1 MDRLVYCEFKHIP
14 SKRDG
19 DQIAAN
25 IKTFIKPKRFDESG
39 IKKCG
44 QGGNDTICFQL
55 TREEANRLRDNLSSV
70 LSNDNS
76 PVWFH
81 IVSNPLHSLIP
92 HTLAT
97 TDDIQHAGSTF
108 DVACQFGSL
117 RSYNQFYSHVQFD
130 NKVVKVSFKILRRI
144 PNAIHI
150 DFDNIRIIIPFK
162 LIQKQNI
169 LVNKEN
175 SKYGV
180 YVLLPLKYL
189 PNIFRMEPVKGAN
202 KADQNAEKQCR
213 LCGDE
218 SSVSFM
224 REIVHCSDVV
234 FHFPPSQDMPW
245 MFLTHFLIDRAEQYH
260 INFSG
265 FKICDW
271 SKENNRNSRP
281 NPFDYRNAPFQDRY
295 GLELLISLGY
305 VFRDKWAQLTDQ
317 ELNWQQWN
325 PSERYSMCCFVVEQ
339 LKLDHAYDL
348 IRTTSDYNEKKKK
361 SNSDINDN
369 GELVADKQRLKIA
382 CCTLTPLKIIF
393 QPLEITIGSRALRLP
408 EFGGAERFLLVHFR
422 DEDNRQLR
430 GSNRN
435 IQQRLK
441 NSMQNGI
448 SLFNKTFKYMGASTG
463 QMKEMAFWFIDL
475 PRNIRDITEAH
486 QKLGTFDQIKNIAT
500 YIARVG
506 QYFSTTRP
514 VDIRLTHVENK
525 NDIRPN
531 GIANYA
537 VIINDIKRND
547 YCFTDGVG
555 KISLGL
561 AGRVAQKLSIP
572 ICCQEDIPSAFQ
584 VRVAGCKGMVAID
597 PESTL
602 NDYYIHVRDSM
613 VKFPSDDWNLE
624 ICEFSRPMTLT
635 LNNQV
640 IRLLSDLGNADGQ
653 FIAFQNQGFG
663 YSQTP
668 EEQESSAIDIAVQK
682 NMSYSLS
689 KDNLLTNRI
698 PIPPTDGRNLFG
710 IADETGEL
718 QYGQCFIQYS
728 ALNQTNKG
736 RRKFHVVTGTVLVTK
751 NPCLWPGDF
760 RRLTAVHN
768 STLEKF
774 MRDVIVFPINGQ
786 RPHSNEI
793 AGSDLDGDQYWVYWG
808 DRFTIEQ
815 HVEPLSYTGA
825 KKIEVS
831 SITPEII
838 IDHIIKTFSSGIIL
852 GMIANTHTVVADKH
866 PQHSFSVPCKK
877 LAELFSLAVD
887 SPKTGHFIDKEEIRP
902 FQKEYCRD
910 WPEFMRKYDEP
921 IPIPPSNSILEKL
934 FKNAES
940 KYHEWKEKPIANR
953 FPPPNRAIK
962 FASANTI
969 ENDDFK
975 AWLSGSIYKRD
986 ANPRKPSKT
995 PSNKLINEDP
1005 SIAHSDRSTESPT
1018 TTNEKLEPV
1027 TRKNQR
1033 KKLNDNVN
1041 QPETPIEP
1049 TSEPTV
1055 TNKKAA
1061 PETRKNQR
1069 KKLNDNVNRPE
1080 TPIEPTSEP
1089 TVTNEKAAPETRKNQ
1104 RKKLNDTVNRPET
1117 PIEPKS
1123 EPKATKNNSSK
1134 TEITARTR
1142 ETPSASSATSASAA
1156 SSIVTQYQTDFVMA
1170 GITNAGAIQ
1179 CTSIA
1184 KNYYIVDSNKSTP
1197 ENFSKEEIINKIESL
1212 LDKEDVFKKSPS
1224 AYNQAIHGSL
1234 YLIVYYGHIYFIEQD
1249 SYPSKLGQLKEIIKN
1264 KGDEFIRFNHANID
1278 ELNVS
1283 ELSKSTT
1290 RKNKIGYEFDCR
1302 VTSSPSKYFTVLYD
1316 ESKKLRQIRVYHIW
1330 SKYFVRESNFN
1341 ADTLYEI
1348 RSALTYDECSLEF
1361 TENMRLIFKSQ
1372 STELLSGRKP
1382 NIKIDRSILCSS
1394 VIPIGLKILE
1404 EDQADGMN
1412 QSTTESSY
1420 RIVRYVPIDEQ
1431 QTKPNV
1437 LLTMEYHVSPI
1448 SKKNGILA
1456 QVCNSAFI
1464 PTEQALL
1471 IRGQAAAST
1480 NNSWY
1485 NSLPFE
1491 ISRFN

>member
-1 MDRLVYCEFKHIP
+1 MDQLVYCEFKHIA

-19 DQIAAN
+19 NQIAAN
-25 IKTFIKPKRFDESG
+25 IKTFIKPKRFDELG
-39 IKKCG
+39 IKNCG
-44 QGGNDTICFQL
+44 QGGNDTICFQI
-55 TREEANRLRDNLSSV
+55 TREEANRLRDNLCNV
-70 LSNDNS
+70 LSSDNS

-92 HTLAT
+92 RTLVT

-130 NKVVKVSFKILRRI
+130 NKVVKVSFKPLRGT

-150 DFDNIRIIIPFK
+150 DFDHIRIIIPFK
-162 LIQKQNI
+162 LIQRQNI

-218 SSVSFM
+218 SNVSFM

-245 MFLTHFLIDRAEQYH
+245 MFLSHFLVDRAEQYH
-260 INFSG
+260 INFSC

-271 SKENNRNSRP
+271 SKENNKNSRP

-295 GLELLISLGY
+295 ALELLISLGY

-317 ELNWQQWN
+317 ELNWHQWN

-348 IRTTSDYNEKKKK
+348 IRTASDYNEKKKK
-361 SNSDINDN
+361 SDSDINDN
-369 GELVADKQRLKIA
+369 GGLVADKQLLKVA

-422 DEDNRQLR
+422 DEDNRRLR

-475 PRNIRDITEAH
+475 PRSIKNITEAH
-486 QKLGTFDQIKNIAT
+486 QKLGTFDEIKNIAT

-514 VDIRLTHVENK
+514 VDIRLTPVK
-525 NDIRPN
+525 NNNGILPN
-531 GIANYA
+531 GVSNYA
-537 VIINDIKRND
+537 LIINDIERND

-561 AGRVAQKLSIP
+561 AGRVAQKLNIP
-572 ICCQEDIPSAFQ
+572 LFCQEDIPSAFQ

-597 PESTL
+597 PKSTL
-602 NDYYIHVRDSM
+602 NDYYIHVRKSM

-653 FIAFQNQGFG
+653 FISFQNQGFG

-668 EEQESSAIDIAVQK
+668 EEQEPSAIDIAVQK

-728 ALNQTNKG
+728 ALKPTKKG
-736 RRKFHVVTGTVLVTK
+736 QRKFHVVTGTVLVTK

-760 RRLTAVHN
+760 RRLTAVRN

-815 HVEPLSYTGA
+815 DVEPLAYTGA

-831 SITPEII
+831 SITPDII

-852 GMIANTHTVVADKH
+852 GMIANTHTVVAEKH
-866 PQHSFSVPCKK
+866 REHSFSGPCKK

-902 FQKEYCRD
+902 FQKEYCKD

-921 IPIPPSNSILEKL
+921 TPIPPSNSILEKL

-940 KYHEWKEKPIANR
+940 KYHEWKERPIANR

-962 FASANTI
+962 FASASTI
-969 ENDDFK
+969 EDDDFI
-975 AWLSGSIYKRD
+975 AWLSGSIYKGD
-986 ANPRKPSKT
+986 TTPRKPSKT
-995 PSNKLINEDP
+995 PSHKPINEDP
-1005 SIAHSDRSTESPT
+1005 SIAQSIESPT
-1018 TTNEKLEPV
+1018 TANENLEPV
-1027 TRKNQR
+1027 TRKNGR
-1033 KKLNDNVN
+1033 KQSKDTSNRLK
-1041 QPETPIEP
+1041 TPINP
-1049 TSEPTV
+1049 KSEPTI
-1055 TNKKAA
+1055 TNEKAE
-1061 PETRKNQR
+1061 PEIRKNQR
-1069 KKLNDNVNRPE
+1069 
-1080 TPIEPTSEP
+1080 
-1089 TVTNEKAAPETRKNQ
+1089 RKP
-1104 RKKLNDTVNRPET
+1104 NDTVNRPET

-1123 EPKATKNNSSK
+1123 ESKATKNNSAK
-1134 TEITARTR
+1134 TEITARTI
-1142 ETPSASSATSASAA
+1142 ETPSTPSATSASAA
-1156 SSIVTQYQTDFVMA
+1156 SSIATQYQTDFVMA
-1170 GITNAGAIQ
+1170 GITNAGGIQ

-1184 KNYYIVDSNKSTP
+1184 KNYYIVDSNKNTP
-1197 ENFSKEEIINKIESL
+1197 ENSNKEEIINKIESL

-1224 AYNQAIHGSL
+1224 VYDQVKHGSL
-1234 YLIVYYGHIYFIEQD
+1234 YLIVYYGHIYFVEQGP
-1249 SYPSKLGQLKEIIKN
+1249 YPLKLGQLKDIIKTT
-1264 KGDEFIRFNHANID
+1264 GDEFIRFNHANID
-1278 ELNVS
+1278 ELNVP

-1316 ESKKLRQIRVYHIW
+1316 DSKKLRQIRVYHIW

-1348 RSALTYDECSLEF
+1348 RSALTYDEGSLDF

-1372 STELLSGRKP
+1372 LTELFSGRKP

-1404 EDQADGMN
+1404 EDQVDGMN
-1412 QSTTESSY
+1412 QSTTESFY
-1420 RIVRYVPIDEQ
+1420 RKVRYVPIDEQ

-1437 LLTMEYHVSPI
+1437 LLTMEYHVSPL

-1464 PTEQALL
+1464 PTEEALL

-1480 NNSWY
+1480 INSWY